1 MIPEE
6 INKIISDN
14 AGPLSLEELEMG
26 ESVQA
31 LEYAIFNELHE
42 CLSEI
47 ESSNKTDPD
56 LNRITA
62 ELQCALDIVQS
73 ARTIDERK
81 KVYDILMSLG
91 KFPQ

>member
-6 INKIISDN
+6 IDKIVSNN

-31 LEYAIFNELHE
+31 LEYAIYNELHE
-42 CLSEI
+42 CLLEI
-47 ESSNKTDPD
+47 ENNTKTDPQ

-73 ARTIDERK
+73 AQTIDERK

>member
-1 MIPEE
+1 MIPEN
-6 INKIISDN
+6 IVKIISED

-42 CLSEI
+42 CLLEI
-47 ESSNKTDPD
+47 KNSSKADPH

-91 KFPQ
+91 KYPQ

>member
-1 MIPEE
+1 MIPEA
-6 INKIISDN
+6 IANIISEN

-31 LEYAIFNELHE
+31 LEYAIFNELHD
-42 CLSEI
+42 CLLEI
-47 ESSNKTDPD
+47 ENSSKTDPH

-62 ELQCALDIVQS
+62 ELQCALDIVQG
-73 ARTIDERK
+73 AKTIDERK

>member
-1 MIPEE
+1 MIPED
-6 INKIISDN
+6 IVKIISDN

-47 ESSNKTDPD
+47 ENSSKTDPQ

-62 ELQCALDIVQS
+62 ELQCALDIVKNAQ
-73 ARTIDERK
+73 TIEERK
-81 KVYDILMSLG
+81 KVYDILMGLG